1 MRDKITT
8 AEPRLVL
15 PFKDGAG
22 RLLGVTCRALRGEE
36 LRYIMVRIDED
47 APQIF
52 GLDEANPLTTVYVV
66 EGPIDSLFLP
76 NAIAV
81 GGTGFNKL
89 DQLNVEKRR
98 LTVVIDN
105 QPRNREVVAI
115 YRKVIDAGYNVF
127 IWPDVQ
133 QKDIN
138 DLALLGHGS
147 RELAD
152 LIDKRTYSG
161 LKAMV
166 EFNEWKK
173 V

>member
-1 MRDKITT
+1 
-8 AEPRLVL
+8 
-15 PFKDGAG
+15 
-22 RLLGVTCRALRGEE
+22 
-36 LRYIMVRIDED
+36 
-47 APQIF
+47 
-52 GLDEANPLTTVYVV
+52 
-66 EGPIDSLFLP
+66 
-76 NAIAV
+76 V